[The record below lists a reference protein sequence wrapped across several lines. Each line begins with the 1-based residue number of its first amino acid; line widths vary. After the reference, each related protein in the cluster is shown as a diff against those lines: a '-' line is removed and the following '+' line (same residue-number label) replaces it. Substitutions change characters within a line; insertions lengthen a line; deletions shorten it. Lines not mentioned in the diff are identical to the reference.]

1 MPDEAPSSRGS
12 DRLRREALEQMIDA
26 GLSTRQIADQVG
38 VGRSRIRAALA
49 RHDLTTGFAAR
60 PSRPT
65 GLDDREWLIDVY
77 VSQQTS
83 LARIAETLGCSPTT
97 VHAAL
102 VDHGIDIR
110 TSDDFSHVEALRDPR
125 WLKNRY
131 VDQQR
136 TIREIANELGCSHVT
151 VDRAIRAQGINARPS
166 QPRSADR
173 PPARVGPPSEA
184 EIQVSTLRVIH
195 ELGHQVDVA
204 EVRSFIEQRWQHSR
218 LARDVVDLAL
228 AHFRRRIDRA

>member
-1 MPDEAPSSRGS
+1 MQDCPHARSQTRWESVVVGSVQHLLATISRQASLHVLHGRLASTIGNGS
-12 DRLRREALEQMIDA
+12 
-26 GLSTRQIADQVG
+26 
-38 VGRSRIRAALA
+38 
-49 RHDLTTGFAAR
+49 
-60 PSRPT
+60 
-65 GLDDREWLIDVY
+65 IDVY

-136 TIREIANELGCSHVT
+136 TMREIANELGCSHVT
-151 VDRAIRAQGINARPS
+151 VERAIRAQGINARPS